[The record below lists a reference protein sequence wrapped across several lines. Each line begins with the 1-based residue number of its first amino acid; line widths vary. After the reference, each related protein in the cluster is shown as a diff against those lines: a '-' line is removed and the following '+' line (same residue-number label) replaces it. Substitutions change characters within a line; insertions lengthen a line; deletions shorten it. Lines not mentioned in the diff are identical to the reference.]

1 MKINY
6 LQYWP
11 MGTQRRKL
19 ALDLCGE
26 RRSGVVGGGGGRN
39 SRSVNARMDEQSIR
53 ENNIWAMC
61 RGRLVQSIKEAI
73 GILQ

>member
-6 LQYWP
+6 LQYWL

-26 RRSGVVGGGGGRN
+26 RRRGRN
-39 SRSVNARMDEQSIR
+39 SRSVNARMGEQSIT
-53 ENNIWAMC
+53 ENDIWAMC
-61 RGRLVQSIKEAI
+61 PGRLVQGIKEAI

>member
-26 RRSGVVGGGGGRN
+26 RRSGVVGGGGGGGEIQE
-39 SRSVNARMDEQSIR
+39 V
-53 ENNIWAMC
+53 
-61 RGRLVQSIKEAI
+61 
-73 GILQ
+73 